1 MLQTEFSASAAY
13 DFHRARVKET
23 LFLPFTRMRD
33 LYDLLT
39 GKNVDHQTFENV
51 SAIIQKRF
59 TNAGNWFQVGSAI
72 ALLLLQNDLTL
83 PIHRL
88 AAIYVLYDIRR
99 KEQTESP
106 FFLFLARFLEPIGGL
121 MLNTS
126 SPAQVIELKFIHLLL
141 SNGDPEIDKKSPRL
155 FCQAFAAMP
164 TPIGPTEI
172 AYVKAKAAERL
183 KELPLTV
190 RSNVMNVI
198 PALPVLPGREPALKN
213 YTGASIDELVAGM
226 TINPSNPLI
235 NSLGP
240 MFMSV
245 APPLLTCEDELIWL
259 DLGSPSYHKPVYN
272 SCSDAEPTPD
282 KCLRTLLHQSFRQAL
297 SIADQQTLVTEL
309 EKDTQQTHLSCVTP
323 EKLPNLIEFNP
334 TIAIEIL
341 MRMLKTRH
349 INAYLDEIVGMELS
363 LHSMEVVN
371 RLTTSVDLPVHFVHL
386 YIVNSIATCSTIRDK
401 YMQNRLVRLVCV
413 FLQSLIRNKI
423 IDVKQLYIEIEAFCI
438 DFSRIREAAALY
450 RLLKQLE
457 LDQGTVAGSTT
468 ASGGNGTTQ

>member
-1 MLQTEFSASAAY
+1 
-13 DFHRARVKET
+13 
-23 LFLPFTRMRD
+23 MRE
-33 LYDLLT
+33 LYDLIT
-39 GKNVDHQTFENV
+39 GKNVDHQTFESV

-59 TNAGNWFQVGSAI
+59 TNAGNWFQVGSAL
-72 ALLLLQNDLTL
+72 ALLLLQNDLAL
-83 PIHRL
+83 PFHRL
-88 AAIYVLYDIRR
+88 AGIYVLYDIRR
-99 KEQTESP
+99 KEQAESP
-106 FFLFLARFLEPIGGL
+106 FFLFLARFLEPFGGL
-121 MLNTS
+121 LPANS
-126 SPAQVIELKFIHLLL
+126 STPAQMVELKFIHLLL
-141 SNGDPEIDKKSPRL
+141 SNGDPDIDKKSPRL

-164 TPIGPTEI
+164 TPVGPAEI

-183 KELPLTV
+183 KDFPLTV
-190 RSNVMNVI
+190 RSNVANII

-213 YTGASIDELVAGM
+213 YTGAAIEELVNGM
-226 TINPSNPLI
+226 TANPSNPLL
-235 NSLGP
+235 NALGP
-240 MFMSV
+240 TFMSV

-282 KCLRTLLHQSFRQAL
+282 KCLQTLLDQSFRQAL
-297 SIADQQTLVTEL
+297 SIADQQTLVNEL

-323 EKLPNLIEFNP
+323 EKLPNLIEYNP

-349 INAYLDEIVGMELS
+349 IDAYLDVIVDMELS

-386 YIVNSIATCSTIRDK
+386 YIVNSIGTCSTIRDK

-438 DFSRIREAAALY
+438 EFSRIREAAALY

-457 LDQGTVAGSTT
+457 LDQGSTAGTSGTAPATT
-468 ASGGNGTTQ
+468 GGGSVQP

>member
-1 MLQTEFSASAAY
+1 MAA
-13 DFHRARVKET
+13 
-23 LFLPFTRMRD
+23 LRD

-39 GKNVDHQTFENV
+39 TKNIEHQTFESV
-51 SAIIQKRF
+51 SAIVLKRF
-59 TNAGNWFQVGSAI
+59 TNMTNWFHVGSSL
-72 ALLLLQNDLTL
+72 ALLLLQNDLMH
-83 PIHRL
+83 PPHRL

-99 KEQTESP
+99 KEQTETP
-106 FFLFLARFLEPIGGL
+106 FFLFLARFLEPAGGL
-121 MLNTS
+121 LPNNS
-126 SPAQVIELKFIHLLL
+126 NLAQAIELKFIHVLL
-141 SNGDPEIDKKSPRL
+141 SNGDPEIEKKSPRM
-155 FCQAFAAMP
+155 FAQVFALISP
-164 TPIGPTEI
+164 PIGPSEL
-172 AYVKAKAAERL
+172 AYVKAKASERL

-198 PALPVLPGREPALKN
+198 PAIPPLPGREQPHKN
-213 YTGASIDELVAGM
+213 YTGAAVEELITSM
-226 TINPSNPLI
+226 TLHPSNPLT
-235 NSLGP
+235 NALAP
-240 MFMSV
+240 TLMSV

-297 SIADQQTLVTEL
+297 SIADQQTLVNEL

-323 EKLPNLIEFNP
+323 EKLPNLIEYNP

-349 INAYLDEIVGMELS
+349 IDAYLEEIVGMELS

-371 RLTTSVDLPVHFVHL
+371 RLTTSVDLPVHFVHQ
-386 YIVNSIATCSTIRDK
+386 YIVNSIATCSTIKDK

-438 DFSRIREAAALY
+438 EFSRIREAAALY

-457 LDQGTVAGSTT
+457 LDQVTAVGTSGI
-468 ASGGNGTTQ
+468 GGNGASVPAQKEP

>member
-1 MLQTEFSASAAY
+1 
-13 DFHRARVKET
+13 
-23 LFLPFTRMRD
+23 MRE
-33 LYDLLT
+33 LYDLIT
-39 GKNVDHQTFENV
+39 GKNVDQQTFESV
-51 SAIIQKRF
+51 SASIQKRF
-59 TNAGNWFQVGSAI
+59 TNAGNWFQVGSAL
-72 ALLLLQNDLTL
+72 ALLLVQNDLAL
-83 PIHRL
+83 PFHRL
-88 AAIYVLYDIRR
+88 AGIYVLYDIRR
-99 KEQTESP
+99 KEQAESP

-121 MLNTS
+121 MPASS
-126 SPAQVIELKFIHLLL
+126 SPAQMVELKFIHLLL
-141 SNGDPEIDKKSPRL
+141 SNGDPDIDKKSPRL

-164 TPIGPTEI
+164 TPVGPAEI
-172 AYVKAKAAERL
+172 AFVKAKAAERL
-183 KELPLTV
+183 KDFPITV

-198 PALPVLPGREPALKN
+198 PAMPVLPGREPALKN
-213 YTGASIDELVAGM
+213 YTGAAIEELVSGM
-226 TINPSNPLI
+226 TLNLSNPLM
-235 NSLGP
+235 NALGP
-240 MFMSV
+240 TFMSV

-282 KCLRTLLHQSFRQAL
+282 KCLQTLLDQSFRQAL
-297 SIADQQTLVTEL
+297 SIADQQTLVNEL

-323 EKLPNLIEFNP
+323 EKLPNLIEYNP

-341 MRMLKTRH
+341 MRLLKTRH
-349 INAYLDEIVGMELS
+349 IDAYLDVIVDMELS

-386 YIVNSIATCSTIRDK
+386 YIVNSIGTCSTIRDK

-438 DFSRIREAAALY
+438 EFSRIREAAALY

-457 LDQGTVAGSTT
+457 LDQGSTAGSSGT
-468 ASGGNGTTQ
+468 ATAATGGNAAAAQPQKES